1 MIPASRVVSQ
11 GSSFHTIEK
20 KYATNSIDKA
30 FKAGTI
36 NERDIALMREF
47 VVEKQSCNNISLG
60 RVNKIIYTLVGWRK
74 ILGPFESNTIADIY
88 AAKTDLETSKN
99 RFGNDFK
106 QNTIHDWVRILKQF
120 YMWMIEN
127 KYTTV
132 PEHKLRKMQTPPK
145 DTMTKVASDLLTA
158 DEIIAMVK
166 ACKQNVD
173 RALIMMLYEGGFRIG
188 EIGMMKWGDPEDC
201 KNMRDQPE
209 KGPDC

>member
-1 MIPASRVVSQ
+1 MIPALGLSNKLN
-11 GSSFHTIEK
+11 SFHAIEK

-88 AAKTDLETSKN
+88 AAKTEVETSKN

-106 QNTIHDWVRILKQF
+106 QNTIHD
-120 YMWMIEN
+120 
-127 KYTTV
+127 
-132 PEHKLRKMQTPPK
+132 
-145 DTMTKVASDLLTA
+145 
-158 DEIIAMVK
+158 
-166 ACKQNVD
+166 
-173 RALIMMLYEGGFRIG
+173 
-188 EIGMMKWGDPEDC
+188 
-201 KNMRDQPE
+201 
-209 KGPDC
+209 